1 VISISFFSVSVQ
13 VAIGAFGDAVSSAT
27 FADLAE
33 FRGLAY
39 VTQSRIDTLLGQ
51 AMLDGTAMVL
61 CVVTGLL
68 TMKLVLA
75 TTRRQNEKA
84 REMWGDLDHDKA

>member
-1 VISISFFSVSVQ
+1 
-13 VAIGAFGDAVSSAT
+13 
-27 FADLAE
+27 
-33 FRGLAY
+33 
-39 VTQSRIDTLLGQ
+39 
-51 AMLDGTAMVL
+51 MLDGTAMVL
-61 CVVTGLL
+61 CVGTGLL